1 MPISS
6 LPSPHGIGTM
16 GKAAYDFADFLAA
29 AGQKYWQLLP
39 LGPTSYGDSP
49 YQSFSSF
56 AGNPYFIDLD
66 LLVKDKLL
74 TRAEV
79 NACDWGDDPRYVDYG
94 KIYASRFTL
103 LEKAK
108 ARGFTR
114 DREAVAAFEQENER
128 WLPNYALFMALK
140 RHFGMKSWTEWD
152 DEDIRCRTSSEV
164 IERYRAEL
172 REDVELFTYIQFLF
186 FRQWEA
192 LKAYI
197 HSLGIRIIGDLPIYV
212 AMDSADVWAEPEM
225 FQLDEHNVPTEVSG
239 VPPDCFSEDGQLWGN
254 PLYNY
259 DAMAKDGFGWWI
271 RRIGG
276 AQKLYDVIRID
287 HFRGFESYW
296 AIPYGETTAKNGRW
310 VKGPG
315 MALVGVQ
322 YVISIGLI
330 VAALFVGLQNR
341 YLRRY
346 PTGYDRNRVVVVSL
360 TSGALER
367 RDALVGAL
375 KSRAEI
381 EEVAFAFQRFGA
393 EENFSGWARPYR
405 DRGDIS
411 FRVLVVTPEFLRV
424 LGVRPSEGRDFSD
437 ADPLREQGTYIFNQ
451 TARRRWDMRPGD
463 CISET
468 RHVSG
473 WGEIAGFLPDGFRA
487 YSRHRAED
495 PFALF
500 VPGTVG
506 WTLPLSYCYIRIAP
520 GADLSAAVEHIR
532 RSLHSVTPLE
542 PDIEFLDTA
551 VDTLYRK
558 DFRAGVL
565 VSAFSA
571 LAIFVSLMGVFGLV
585 LFETQ
590 HRRKEIGIRK
600 VCGATSASVLRMFNL
615 RFVRIVLVSFLVAAP
630 LARYGVSVW
639 LRGFV
644 DAVPLSAWVFFAAL
658 AIVLAITVLTVTVR
672 SWRTAGENPVD
683 SVKTE

>member
-1 MPISS
+1 MIERSSGILMPISS

-108 ARGFTR
+108 TRGFTR
-114 DREAVAAFEQENER
+114 DREAVAAFERENER

-164 IERYRAEL
+164 VERYRAEL

-259 DAMAKDGFGWWI
+259 EAMAKDGFGWWI

-287 HFRGFESYW
+287 HFRGFEAYW
-296 AIPYGETTAKNGRW
+296 SVPADEETAVNGKW
-310 VKGPG
+310 KKGPG
-315 MALVGVQ
+315 KKLFEAIQKELGEDLPIWAEDLGVITPEVEELRDEFAFPGMKILQ
-322 YVISIGLI
+322 FAFEGLDESDYHPHNLTTTNCI
-330 VAALFVGLQNR
+330 CYTGTHDNDTTTGWYQN
-341 YLRRY
+341 LPEPQKDKIRRY
-346 PTGYDRNRVVVVSL
+346 CNCDGGIISLDFIRMCMGSIAKYAIFPIQDLFMQDSSCRMNTPGSAFANWAYRYEASALTQDRV
-360 TSGALER
+360 
-367 RDALVGAL
+367 DWL
-375 KSRAEI
+375 KSTTEL
-381 EEVAFAFQRFGA
+381 FG
-393 EENFSGWARPYR
+393 
-405 DRGDIS
+405 RG
-411 FRVLVVTPEFLRV
+411 
-424 LGVRPSEGRDFSD
+424 
-437 ADPLREQGTYIFNQ
+437 
-451 TARRRWDMRPGD
+451 
-463 CISET
+463 
-468 RHVSG
+468 
-473 WGEIAGFLPDGFRA
+473 
-487 YSRHRAED
+487 
-495 PFALF
+495 
-500 VPGTVG
+500 
-506 WTLPLSYCYIRIAP
+506 
-520 GADLSAAVEHIR
+520 
-532 RSLHSVTPLE
+532 RS
-542 PDIEFLDTA
+542 
-551 VDTLYRK
+551 K
-558 DFRAGVL
+558 
-565 VSAFSA
+565 
-571 LAIFVSLMGVFGLV
+571 SL
-585 LFETQ
+585 
-590 HRRKEIGIRK
+590 
-600 VCGATSASVLRMFNL
+600 
-615 RFVRIVLVSFLVAAP
+615 
-630 LARYGVSVW
+630 
-639 LRGFV
+639 
-644 DAVPLSAWVFFAAL
+644 
-658 AIVLAITVLTVTVR
+658 
-672 SWRTAGENPVD
+672 
-683 SVKTE
+683 